1 MLLWFGLWIL
11 LLPFLLLFI
20 FICTATQSN
29 CEVFRAEI
37 CLCFL
42 LKHSGL
48 FCCLVIIHYV
58 IALRFGWFKIAW
70 CFSVYLKAFSCLWVI
85 AVKHQIRLQIRSL
98 PRVPFG
104 SHPGRVVLTSGR
116 NLGVPL
122 LGEKRGIWVTGAFWN
137 CFFCTFQRLL
147 KVPWQQCFF
156 FYFFRMWKLANFI
169 LLWSPKCCE
178 VSSEQFNYNCFNSLA
193 EGAFRMRAAISH
205 WYLCTPGC
213 CQHISNGPAMLQTST
228 GQEGD
233 FLQVAVLTVSVSTPE
248 QFKQFLNSLLT
259 LLSSYA
265 IFTGMSQKNLAII

>member
-1 MLLWFGLWIL
+1 MLLWFGLWTL

-104 SHPGRVVLTSGR
+104 SHPGRGSV
-116 NLGVPL
+116 N
-122 LGEKRGIWVTGAFWN
+122 
-137 CFFCTFQRLL
+137 
-147 KVPWQQCFF
+147 
-156 FYFFRMWKLANFI
+156 FR
-169 LLWSPKCCE
+169 E
-178 VSSEQFNYNCFNSLA
+178 E
-193 EGAFRMRAAISH
+193 
-205 WYLCTPGC
+205 PGC
-213 CQHISNGPAMLQTST
+213 ASSGWEKGNLSDRCFLELLLLHLSASPQGALTAVFLFLFFSNVKASQLYPFVIPKMLW
-228 GQEGD
+228 G
-233 FLQVAVLTVSVSTPE
+233 LQW
-248 QFKQFLNSLLT
+248 
-259 LLSSYA
+259 A
-265 IFTGMSQKNLAII
+265 I